1 MSGMRKA
8 RPRPFFSGV
17 TPAARARSLSGR
29 IPSTRLTR
37 MLAAMISVAL
47 FICAPKYRTAVAL
60 QKNFFECV
68 QRRPRRKF
76 ALLLQ
81 TAYENAGRYPENGG
95 EVADVR
101 RRAELSAGDDFAF
114 RTFGEEVFF
123 CE

>member
-8 RPRPFFSGV
+8 RSRAFFSGV
-17 TPAARARSLSGR
+17 TPAARARSISRR
-29 IPSTRLTR
+29 IPSTRLTS

-47 FICAPKYRTAVAL
+47 FICAPKYRKAVAL
-60 QKNFFECV
+60 QKNFFKCV
-68 QRRPRRKF
+68 QRRSRRKF

-81 TAYENAGRYPENGG
+81 TAYYNAWCYPENGG

-114 RTFGEEVFF
+114 RAFGEEF
-123 CE
+123 CFRE